1 MRFHRSIKIFPGLR
15 LNLSKSGLGVSAG
28 VRGLRV
34 GIDSKGR
41 SYVNACI
48 PGTGLS
54 VRQYA
59 KKEEPPHVVPPPGQL
74 PHLQPIRHTKTL
86 GTGVESAGTATK
98 VIWAVG
104 GAGVL
109 LIGALLTLSQPNKK
123 SPADA
128 VLSAEQPAIYTAE
141 QELIRAHP
149 EFKLTN
155 ITPDGPYPAKAIADG
170 FEVRLHYLGDVG
182 GFLPFVCQVQQLTAK
197 CAAPPALS
205 RARKAGTPTPST
217 RTVPSNGL
225 GSGGAVT
232 GGRTNVG
239 PRGGVYHYSRSGK
252 KVYERRTP

>member
-1 MRFHRSIKIFPGLR
+1 MRFQRSIKIFRGLR

-41 SYVNACI
+41 SYVNAGI

-59 KKEEPPHVVPPPGQL
+59 KKEEAPRVAPFPLQL
-74 PHLQPIRHTKTL
+74 PHPQSIQHTKTL
-86 GTGVESAGTATK
+86 GTVVESAGTGTK
-98 VIWAVG
+98 VVWAVV
-104 GAGVL
+104 AAALL
-109 LIGALLTLSQPNKK
+109 LIGALLTISQPNKK
-123 SPADA
+123 SPADI
-128 VLSAEQPAIYTAE
+128 VLSADQHAIYTAE

-149 EFKLTN
+149 EFKSTS
-155 ITPDGPYPAKAIADG
+155 ITPDGPSPAKAIAGG

-182 GFLPFVCQVQQLTAK
+182 AFLPFVCQVQQLTAK
-197 CAAPPALS
+197 CAAPPTLP
-205 RARKAGTPTPST
+205 RARKAGSTPPT

-225 GSGGAVT
+225 GTGRAVT
-232 GGRTNVG
+232 GSRTYVG

-252 KVYERRTP
+252 KVYERRRR